1 MINDE
6 NAAKHWIAEAMRA
19 DEQTMGRLR
28 RFVDLLTLENLSQN
42 LVSQESLSRVWQRHI
57 VDSLQ
62 LQMFALGGTKLEWLD
77 LGTGAGFPGLVLAVF
92 NPELKITLVESRSRR
107 VDWLQRIV
115 DEFALPNVSVEG
127 RRVEQVDGRWFDV
140 ISARAFAPLPKLVD
154 LAARF
159 STAETTWILPKGR
172 SAAQDLASLKGWDH
186 TFHVEQS
193 ITDLEA
199 GIITGQLSKRKG

>member
-6 NAAKHWIAEAMRA
+6 NAAKHWIADAMHA
-19 DEQTMGRLR
+19 DENAMARLF

-62 LQMFALGGTKLEWLD
+62 LQMLAPANAQSGWLD

-92 NPELKITLVESRSRR
+92 NPELQMTLVESRSRR

-115 DEFALPNVSVEG
+115 DQFALHNVRVEG
-127 RRVEQVDGRWFDV
+127 RRLEQLDSRRFDV

-172 SAAQDLASLKGWDH
+172 SAAQDLASLEGWDH

>member
-1 MINDE
+1 MIDDE
-6 NAAKHWIAEAMRA
+6 ITAKQWISDAMHA
-19 DEQTMGRLR
+19 DEQTVARLR
-28 RFVDLLTLENLSQN
+28 RFVDLLTEENLSQN

-62 LQMFALGGTKLEWLD
+62 LQMLAPARTQSGWLD

-92 NPELKITLVESRSRR
+92 DPELKMTLVESRSRR
-107 VDWLQRIV
+107 VDWLERIV
-115 DEFALPNVSVEG
+115 DEFALRNVSVEG
-127 RRVEQVDGRWFDV
+127 RRLEQVDSRRFGV
-140 ISARAFAPLPKLVD
+140 ISARAFAPLPRLVD

-172 SAAQDLASLKGWDH
+172 SAAQDLASLEGWDH